1 MNIWSYVLTIW
12 SCVRVPVLL
21 VVSMTTQVKSLSVS
35 HCTALSRLE
44 FFLFVTFFLFI
55 PPLIIFKETYL
66 WIYIKG
72 QTVSQKVRHTW
83 QSSGMVPCEFAYVI
97 WGYVTWHPVINN
109 LQSTS
114 GCQLIGHHWRSSAE
128 VLMIWCTAY
137 YSRHTN
143 HQFSLITPSVRTS
156 LILKLFYHHFVKANS
171 RLSTNKKTFVN

>member
-1 MNIWSYVLTIW
+1 MELRFDYLKLCKSTGTVGSFHDYPSKIPI
-12 SCVRVPVLL
+12 CVTLHCFKQTRIFSLCNLL
-21 VVSMTTQVKSLSVS
+21 SL
-35 HCTALSRLE
+35 HPP
-44 FFLFVTFFLFI
+44 

>member
-1 MNIWSYVLTIW
+1 MSEYMELRFDYLKLCKSTGTVGSFHDYPSKIPI
-12 SCVRVPVLL
+12 CVTLHCFKQTRIFSLCNLL
-21 VVSMTTQVKSLSVS
+21 SL
-35 HCTALSRLE
+35 
-44 FFLFVTFFLFI
+44 
-55 PPLIIFKETYL
+55 PPPIIFKETYL
-66 WIYIKG
+66 WIHIKG

-128 VLMIWCTAY
+128 VIMIWCTAY

-171 RLSTNKKTFVN
+171 HLSTNKKTFVN